1 MDINV
6 MRGLMTIFWMAAFIG
21 IVWWAWHPRTKA
33 RFDEAANLP
42 FADEQSA
49 KPSNNKEDPA

>member
-1 MDINV
+1 MDINWV
-6 MRGLMTIFWMAAFIG
+6 RGLMTVLWMIVFIG

-42 FADEQSA
+42 FADDKLTQS
-49 KPSNNKEDPA
+49 SNMKEE